1 MVYELTRPDGLLP
14 WVLTGMS
21 ETMTRD
27 FGGGLWLA
35 LTALFLGVLTWV
47 FAGNFGAAPVEAR
60 AQATPLTASPP
71 PAGSGRTTPTSM
83 GQLQVSF
90 SEVVRKTA
98 PAVVNIY
105 TKKIVRRSPMLDD
118 PLFRRFYGVPDD
130 QARGPATRKVQNSLG
145 SGVIM
150 RSDGIVVTNNHV
162 IDGADEIVVV
172 LSDKREFDAKV
183 LLADDKT
190 DLAIL
195 KINTAG
201 RTLPALRFHNS
212 DDAEVGDIVL
222 AIGNPFGVGQTVTSG
237 IISALARTQV
247 GVSDYQFFI
256 QTDAAIN
263 PGNSGGA
270 LVTMDGA
277 LIGIN
282 TAIFSRSGGNIGI
295 GFAIPANMVKL
306 VVASAERGGKQI
318 ARPWIG
324 VASQAVTADIAESL
338 GLDRPQGV
346 LLQEIA
352 PASPAARAGLRQG
365 DVVTKID
372 GFAVDDPQSM
382 RYRMATKGVGN
393 NAEVTYLRNGQ
404 SAVVQVALQPA
415 PDTPAR
421 NVTEIDGPN
430 PFNGATVGNLNP
442 AFAEELGVQQSK
454 GVIVTE
460 IDRRS
465 LSARVGFRPGDI
477 ILEVNGRKIDG
488 VDVLK
493 EQLRQRPRGWNIS
506 IDRGGRVRSVQLP
519 PVR

>member
-1 MVYELTRPDGLLP
+1 MGT
-14 WVLTGMS
+14 S

-27 FGGGLWLA
+27 LPGGLWLA
-35 LTALFLGVLTWV
+35 LTALFLGALTWV
-47 FAGNFGAAPVEAR
+47 FAGSFGAAPVEAQ
-60 AQATPLTASPP
+60 AQPTPLTASPP
-71 PAGSGRTTPTSM
+71 PGGSSGRTVPTSM
-83 GQLQVSF
+83 GQLQLSF
-90 SEVVRKTA
+90 ADVVRRTA

-105 TKKIVRRSPMLDD
+105 TKKIVRRSPFMDD
-118 PLFRRFYGVPDD
+118 PFFRRFYGVPDD

-145 SGVIM
+145 SGVIV
-150 RSDGIVVTNNHV
+150 RGDGVVVTNNHV
-162 IDGADEIVVV
+162 IAGADEIVVV
-172 LSDKREFDAKV
+172 LADKREFDAKV
-183 LLADDKT
+183 LLADEKT

-195 KINTAG
+195 KIQTGGKA
-201 RTLPALRFHNS
+201 LPSLRFHNS
-212 DDAEVGDIVL
+212 DDAQVGDIVL

-282 TAIFSRSGGNIGI
+282 SAIYSRSGGNIGI

-306 VVASAERGGKQI
+306 VAASAESGGKQI

-324 VASQAVTADIAESL
+324 VSSQAVTADIADSL

-352 PASPAARAGLRQG
+352 PGSPAARAGLRTG
-365 DVVTKID
+365 DVVTKVD
-372 GFAVDDPQSM
+372 GFEVDDPQSM

-393 NAEVTYLRNGQ
+393 TAEVTYLRNGQ
-404 SAVVQVALQPA
+404 PGAVQVALQTA
-415 PDTPAR
+415 PDSPAR
-421 NVTEIDGPN
+421 NITDIDGPN

-442 AFAEELGVQQSK
+442 AFSEELGVPQSK
-454 GVIVTE
+454 GVIIADV
-460 IDRRS
+460 DRRS
-465 LSARVGFRPGDI
+465 IAARVGFRPGDI

-488 VDVLK
+488 VDVLN
-493 EQLRQRPRGWNIS
+493 EQLRQRPRGWSIS

>member
-1 MVYELTRPDGLLP
+1 MLYDLTRPEGALP
-14 WVLTGMS
+14 WALTWMN
-21 ETMTRD
+21 ETMIRD
-27 FGGGLWLA
+27 FGSGFWLA
-35 LTALFLGVLTWV
+35 LVALLLGGLTWA
-47 FAGNFGAAPVEAR
+47 FSGWAGAPVEAQ
-60 AQATPLTASPP
+60 AQPTPLTASPP
-71 PAGSGRTTPTSM
+71 TGGAGRAVPSSM
-83 GQLQVSF
+83 GQLQLSF
-90 SEVVRKTA
+90 AEVVRKTA

-105 TKKIVRRSPMLDD
+105 TKKIVRRSPFMDD
-118 PLFRRFYGVPDD
+118 PFFRRFQGGDD
-130 QARGPATRKVQNSLG
+130 RRGPSTRKVQNSLG
-145 SGVIM
+145 SGVIV
-150 RSDGIVVTNNHV
+150 RGDGVVVTNNHV

-183 LLADDKT
+183 LLADEKT

-195 KINTAG
+195 KIEAAG
-201 RTLPALRFHNS
+201 RTFPSLRFHNS

-270 LVTMDGA
+270 LVTMNGD

-306 VVASAERGGKQI
+306 VAASAERGGKQI

-324 VASQAVTADIAESL
+324 VSSQAVTADIADSL

-352 PASPAARAGLRQG
+352 PGSPAARAGLKTG
-365 DVVTKID
+365 DVVTKVD

-393 NAEVTYLRNGQ
+393 TAEVTYLRNGQ
-404 SAVVQVALQPA
+404 PAAVQVALQTA
-415 PDTPAR
+415 PEVPAR
-421 NVTEIDGPN
+421 NMMAVNGPN

-442 AFAEELGVQQSK
+442 AFAEELGVSQSS
-454 GVIVTE
+454 GVIIAE

-465 LSARVGFRPGDI
+465 LAARVGFRPGDI
-477 ILEVNGRKIDG
+477 ILEVNGRKING
-488 VDVLK
+488 VDVLN
-493 EQLRQRPRGWNIS
+493 EQLRQRPRGWSIA

-519 PVR
+519 PIR